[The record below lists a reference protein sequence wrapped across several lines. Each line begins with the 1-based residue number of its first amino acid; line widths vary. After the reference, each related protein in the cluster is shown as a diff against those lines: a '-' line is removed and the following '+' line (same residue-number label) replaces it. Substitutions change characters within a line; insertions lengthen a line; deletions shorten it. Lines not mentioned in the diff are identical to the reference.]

1 MKILSVIWN
10 PSYDYRDRIIES
22 IPDSF
27 DKSMIGDFIID
38 GNFKKFIDE
47 FYDYPDDEKWKSDYK
62 YNDLVIYNPRIIS
75 CFYINIRSL
84 KKIYVASKGKSFYED
99 IFTLKRDI
107 RNDFSRVI
115 NSEKGIDLYLENIL
129 HMADDEEESKR
140 QLDVIKRYGKKI

>member
-1 MKILSVIWN
+1 MN
-10 PSYDYRDRIIES
+10 
-22 IPDSF
+22 
-27 DKSMIGDFIID
+27 
-38 GNFKKFIDE
+38 
-47 FYDYPDDEKWKSDYK
+47 
-62 YNDLVIYNPRIIS
+62 NDLVIYNPKLIS
-75 CFYINIRSL
+75 CFYINIHSL
-84 KKIYVASKGKSFYED
+84 RKIFVASKGKSFYED

>member
-10 PSYDYRDRIIES
+10 PSYDYKDRIIES
-22 IPDSF
+22 IPDSY

-38 GNFKKFIDE
+38 GNFKRFIDE
-47 FYDYPDDEKWKSDYK
+47 FYDYPDDEKWKSDHK
-62 YNDLVIYNPRIIS
+62 YNDLVIYNPKIIS
-75 CFYINIRSL
+75 CFYINIHSL
-84 KKIYVASKGKSFYED
+84 KKIYVASKDKSFYED
-99 IFTLKRDI
+99 IFTLIRDI